1 MKTERREDLTKV
13 DRGQATDTLHVRAGA
28 GVEGRV
34 GGVAPGA
41 VLAVVC
47 ELATIQKVSIN
58 NPHFS
63 VSPLFVV

>member
-1 MKTERREDLTKV
+1 MKKREKEDLTKV
-13 DRGQATDTLHVRAGA
+13 DRGQATDTLHVGAGA

-47 ELATIQKVSIN
+47 ELATTKKSAIN